1 MPNEQPLHKSPTP
14 ADPEL
19 KNEGEGSRTATR
31 RYDANAERA
40 AKDEKKVEKL
50 AKEANEALEGAEAQS
65 LRKAD
70 ERGKRGQHK

>member
-14 ADPEL
+14 TDPEL

-50 AKEANEALEGAEAQS
+50 AKEAKEALEGAEAQS